1 LYEICQVAKG
11 VYCLTRPLE
20 GYGMNVSCTLIVAA
34 GQAIIIDT
42 FSSPRHLE
50 PFLEFLGT
58 LQTAKGSLLAHESH
72 GFENPDAIPKLQS
85 EHSNCVWV
93 VYSHGD
99 WDHCLGTGAVEDAL
113 GPSGISHVVSHRLT
127 RCRLAEEGLKD
138 IQELKI
144 INPPLV
150 EGAKVVL
157 PNITFSERLTLH
169 IGSQRVCTGDRGF
182 QISGL
187 RGEVS
192 SASLELNHVGGHTQD
207 SIACYLAEEKVLIAG
222 DLAEDPLPSVG
233 DPFGLDKWIECLEY
247 YSERANVVIPSHGKA
262 QGPDILRRNAK
273 YLGLLR
279 QSAKRSMENRSLSH
293 IDPETFEIVD
303 SLMPHQKACY
313 LGIHQDNANVLDLAC
328 QGSV

>member
-1 LYEICQVAKG
+1 MPGCKRSILPDPATGRLWNECLVYFDCGRRSGHYYRYVLVAEALG
-11 VYCLTRPLE
+11 AL
-20 GYGMNVSCTLIVAA
+20 
-34 GQAIIIDT
+34 
-42 FSSPRHLE
+42 
-50 PFLEFLGT
+50 LEFLGT

-85 EHSNCVWV
+85 KHSNCVWV

-192 SASLELNHVGGHTQD
+192 SQVLN
-207 SIACYLAEEKVLIAG
+207 SI
-222 DLAEDPLPSVG
+222 
-233 DPFGLDKWIECLEY
+233 
-247 YSERANVVIPSHGKA
+247 
-262 QGPDILRRNAK
+262 
-273 YLGLLR
+273 
-279 QSAKRSMENRSLSH
+279 
-293 IDPETFEIVD
+293 T
-303 SLMPHQKACY
+303 
-313 LGIHQDNANVLDLAC
+313 
-328 QGSV
+328 